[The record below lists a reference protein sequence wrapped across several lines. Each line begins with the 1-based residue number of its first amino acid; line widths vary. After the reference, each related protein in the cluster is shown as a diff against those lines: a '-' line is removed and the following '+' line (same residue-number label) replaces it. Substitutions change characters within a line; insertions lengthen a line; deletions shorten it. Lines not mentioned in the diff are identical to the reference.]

1 MAEQVKRPVGIT
13 ETVLRDAH
21 QSLMATRMTTE
32 QMLPIVE
39 KMDQVGYHS
48 VECWGGATFDASLRF
63 LKEDPWE
70 RLRKLRAGFK
80 HTKLQMLFRGQN
92 ILGYNHYA
100 DDVVEYFVQKSVAN
114 GMDII
119 RIFDCFNDLRN
130 LKTAVNATKAIKKDF
145 LPVLDKD
152 GLFKPVIMVLLEQL
166 VQSGIEEVCLIIG
179 REEQKLYESF
189 FAPMS
194 KENYDKLPEDKQ
206 KYEDNLVKIGRMIR
220 YAYQDERR
228 GFGHAVYQSRDFA
241 ESEPVLLLL
250 GDMIYE
256 SYIGKTCSS
265 QLIDCYEAYGLPV
278 VSMHEVPKEQ
288 VVHYG
293 IMHGVWESPKEEQMR
308 LDCIYEKPTVD
319 YAEENLGIR
328 CKNGSKYFAV
338 FGQYILTEDVY
349 KVLEKNIRENNESR
363 GEIQLTDALEEVRA
377 TTAA

>member
-1 MAEQVKRPVGIT
+1 M
-13 ETVLRDAH
+13 
-21 QSLMATRMTTE
+21 
-32 QMLPIVE
+32 
-39 KMDQVGYHS
+39 
-48 VECWGGATFDASLRF
+48 
-63 LKEDPWE
+63 
-70 RLRKLRAGFK
+70 AGFG
-80 HTKLQMLFRGQN
+80 TRL
-92 ILGYNHYA
+92 YP
-100 DDVVEYFVQKSVAN
+100 
-114 GMDII
+114 
-119 RIFDCFNDLRN
+119 
-130 LKTAVNATKAIKKDF
+130 ATKAIKKDF

-189 FAPMS
+189 FASMS

-206 KYEDNLVKIGRMIR
+206 KYEDNLVKIGRMIH

-241 ESEPVLLLL
+241 EGEPVLLLL

-328 CKNGSKYFAV
+328 CKNGSRYFAV
-338 FGQYILTEDVY
+338 FGQYILTEEVY
-349 KVLEKNIRENNESR
+349 KVLEKNIRENKESR

-377 TTAA
+377 TTGMMGCRIKGKSYDVGLPQMYIETVREFGRI